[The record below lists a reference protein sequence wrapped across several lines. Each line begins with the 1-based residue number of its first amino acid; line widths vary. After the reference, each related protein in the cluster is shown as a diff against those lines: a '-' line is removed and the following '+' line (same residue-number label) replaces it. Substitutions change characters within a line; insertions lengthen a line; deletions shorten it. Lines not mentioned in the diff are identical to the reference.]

1 MSSNANGSG
10 SGFNRHPF
18 DNGRPGATG
27 HAPQAGYAR
36 PGQANGHPQPE
47 TNGNGTGTAPGG
59 RLTVLLADDHHLFRE
74 GLRQILL
81 STGEVDVVAE
91 AANGEEAIRLAREL
105 HPRVILMDINMP
117 VVDGIR
123 ATEAVTRTCPNT
135 NVIVLTMFWEDDYAI
150 QAVRAGAKGYLL
162 KNARSEDVIRA
173 VRLAANGGSA
183 IDPSLAPVL
192 LKEYHRMLTR
202 SPEDTNRDGALTQR
216 DVTLL
221 RLLAAGYNNKQIAS
235 ELNLAESTVKNN
247 LSALFHKID
256 VRDRTQAVLYAFAE
270 GLVPRPVAS

>member
-1 MSSNANGSG
+1 MSKVYASKIGTRTSVN
-10 SGFNRHPF
+10 
-18 DNGRPGATG
+18 RPGFGRSQIALHG
-27 HAPQAGYAR
+27 SAPLGGER
-36 PGQANGHPQPE
+36 ANGHRLPVSE
-47 TNGNGTGTAPGG
+47 G
-59 RLTVLLADDHHLFRE
+59 RLEEWRAGKLTVLLADDHHLFRE

-81 STGEVDVVAE
+81 ATGEVEILGE

-105 HPRVILMDINMP
+105 QPRVILMDINMP

-123 ATEAVTRTCPNT
+123 ATEAVTRTCPHT

-162 KNARSEDVIRA
+162 KNARSEDVVRA

-202 SPEDTNRDGALTQR
+202 SPEDANRDGALTQR

-221 RLLAAGYNNKQIAS
+221 RLLAAGYNNRQIAK
-235 ELNLAESTVKNN
+235 ELDLAESTVKNN
-247 LSALFHKID
+247 LSALFQKID

-270 GLVPRPVAS
+270 GLVPRPVAN

>member
-1 MSSNANGSG
+1 MNDQTLGADYNGHKMSG
-10 SGFNRHPF
+10 SS
-18 DNGRPGATG
+18 
-27 HAPQAGYAR
+27 
-36 PGQANGHPQPE
+36 
-47 TNGNGTGTAPGG
+47 GG
-59 RLTVLLADDHHLFRE
+59 DKLTVLLADDHHLFRE
-74 GLRQILL
+74 GLRQLL
-81 STGEVDVVAE
+81 EAMDDIDVVGE
-91 AANGEEAIRLAREL
+91 ASNGEEAIRLARAL
-105 HPRVILMDINMP
+105 DPRVILMDINMP

-123 ATEAVTRTCPNT
+123 ATEAVTRYCPRT
-135 NVIVLTMFWEDDYAI
+135 SVIVLTMFWEDDYAI

-202 SPEDTNRDGALTQR
+202 SPEDANRDGALTQR

-221 RLLAAGYNNKQIAS
+221 RLLAAGYNNKQIAN